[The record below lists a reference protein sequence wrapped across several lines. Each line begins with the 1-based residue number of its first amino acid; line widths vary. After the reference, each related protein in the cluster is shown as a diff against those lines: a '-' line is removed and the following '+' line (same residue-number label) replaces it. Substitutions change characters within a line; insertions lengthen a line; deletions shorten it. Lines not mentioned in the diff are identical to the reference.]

1 MSGQMARRLVRRTG
15 CATQPREDLLC
26 QVCISCILTGTEQA
40 PKKLEAQPTKHSR
53 MFRDSCTASP
63 SHSSLHL
70 SKQIPFRSRS
80 FR

>member
-1 MSGQMARRLVRRTG
+1 MSGQMVCRLVRRTSR
-15 CATQPREDLLC
+15 ATQPREDLPC
-26 QVCISCILTGTEQA
+26 QMCICCSLTGTEQA
-40 PKKLEAQPTKHSR
+40 LKKLEAQPTKHSR

-63 SHSSLHL
+63 SHPSLHL